1 MLGTLLVIARM
12 CAGGF
17 FVWTG
22 SAKLSRSRHFWSQ
35 IMGYKIVGPRQA
47 RLLAAALPPVEFVA
61 GLFFAAGLWPAVTGC
76 VLLLLLAAFTAAIA
90 SSLLRGLENDCGCA
104 GSDRV
109 SPLLIVRNV
118 MLPSLAVAGMSSAAP
133 AYSGEII
140 VVACGCLLVVV
151 ISSNSYRAI
160 GR

>member
-104 GSDRV
+104 GAIASHR
-109 SPLLIVRNV
+109 S
-118 MLPSLAVAGMSSAAP
+118 SSSATSCSPRWRSPECHPRRRLIP
-133 AYSGEII
+133 AR
-140 VVACGCLLVVV
+140 
-151 ISSNSYRAI
+151 SSSWHA
-160 GR
+160 GASLSS